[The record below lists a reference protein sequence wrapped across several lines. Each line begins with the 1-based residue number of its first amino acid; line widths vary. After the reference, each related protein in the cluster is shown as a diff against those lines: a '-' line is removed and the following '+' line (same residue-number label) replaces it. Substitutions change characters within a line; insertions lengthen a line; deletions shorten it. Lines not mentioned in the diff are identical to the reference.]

1 MAEIVT
7 SIVNFC
13 STVIGDLGPFF
24 GFFIIYLESIIPV
37 LPLSVFVALNVVTF
51 GSTIAFVSS
60 WLGTILGCMTAFY
73 FSRKFSHYINK
84 KFKKNEK
91 IKQFRKFINKISF
104 SDLVILFAIPFTPA
118 FPINIAAG
126 LSDMKTKK
134 FLMAVIIGKLPMIYF
149 WVFIGKNLRD
159 CLTDISVLAKM
170 IFMIVAAYLVGKVAN
185 KFIKE

>member
-1 MAEIVT
+1 MAEIIT
-7 SIVNFC
+7 SIVEFV
-13 STVIGDLGPFF
+13 SSIIADLGPFF

-37 LPLSVFVALNVVTF
+37 LPLSVFVALNVITF
-51 GSTIAFVSS
+51 GSIVAFIISS
-60 WLGTILGCMTAFY
+60 LGTIFGCITSFY

-91 IKQFRKFINKISF
+91 VKQFKKFINKISF

-118 FPINIAAG
+118 FPVNIAAG
-126 LSDMKTKK
+126 LSDIDKK
-134 FLMAVIIGKLPMIYF
+134 KYITAVVIGKIPMIYF
-149 WVFIGKNLRD
+149 WVFIGKNLKD

-170 IFMIVAAYLVGKVAN
+170 IFMVVAAYLVGKVAN